1 MTAEDRAKHKA
12 DVQELL
18 DNDELLKPDPTKPSA
33 GLTLG
38 LIALPIVLIL
48 IKSVCDLALPEG
60 NVLRTAFTFLGDN
73 NIALFIAMMVTGIAL
88 HKYLVPASS
97 PTLWNYIDKVSDSVG
112 NITVNDAFVATTL
125 PTTLASLVGFVVVVI
140 LNMFSGV
147 LPGMF

>member
-73 NIALFIAMMVTGIAL
+73 NIALPIM
-88 HKYLVPASS
+88 SS
-97 PTLWNYIDKVSDSVG
+97 PKSLIFQ
-112 NITVNDAFVATTL
+112 AFL
-125 PTTLASLVGFVVVVI
+125 
-140 LNMFSGV
+140 
-147 LPGMF
+147 